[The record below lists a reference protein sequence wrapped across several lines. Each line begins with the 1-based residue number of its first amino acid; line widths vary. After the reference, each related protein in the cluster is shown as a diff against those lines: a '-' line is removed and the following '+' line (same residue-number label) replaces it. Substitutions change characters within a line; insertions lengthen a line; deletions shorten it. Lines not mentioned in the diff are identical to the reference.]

1 VRLASCHDWY
11 HFCAST
17 LPAPKKLTSKQ
28 IVDALP
34 TAEKV
39 VNGINPLPT
48 QTEAERKTAQ
58 AAAHAEVDCAV
69 TMEALAAAIERLV
82 AAGDTPPSNDDVS
95 DAEGNIEMADAEG
108 DVEVAKMCDAEDK
121 TAAVDEI
128 ECECDWANTENI
140 ESEDEQGD
148 FASHANADDANNA
161 DDAHDADDADA
172 ATTCPASVPPL
183 AVEERTRPA
192 KRRRLKVRER
202 EILEQL
208 PGQEASGSGLVRTW
222 RQEAQRPG
230 IFSASNYFYLYYAL
244 LPTRPELVPV
254 GELANAGQ
262 CHGYLEEEANDDA
275 SSIKDSNSTY
285 EFVGMSASDL
295 TLLYL
300 RTYTCACLVCRSPS
314 TVSTEFSGCPNL
326 GTVGKWRQAPAC
338 SAAGVVKQ
346 VAAKRGDAIAFAKVA
361 TCGGLYASYG
371 AHSERGARPY
381 WLLKLKKAAYQLKK
395 KALVEG
401 GTTLRM
407 DTWVVD
413 AQWYLSTSDAQNRK
427 SYTLLE
433 PIVQIPV
440 SALIQEHGL
449 VWVRETAHEPILM
462 PASHDLLMLHNYS
475 NVA

>member
-1 VRLASCHDWY
+1 
-11 HFCAST
+11 
-17 LPAPKKLTSKQ
+17 
-28 IVDALP
+28 
-34 TAEKV
+34 
-39 VNGINPLPT
+39 
-48 QTEAERKTAQ
+48 
-58 AAAHAEVDCAV
+58 
-69 TMEALAAAIERLV
+69 M
-82 AAGDTPPSNDDVS
+82 
-95 DAEGNIEMADAEG
+95 
-108 DVEVAKMCDAEDK
+108 
-121 TAAVDEI
+121 
-128 ECECDWANTENI
+128 
-140 ESEDEQGD
+140 
-148 FASHANADDANNA
+148 
-161 DDAHDADDADA
+161 
-172 ATTCPASVPPL
+172 
-183 AVEERTRPA
+183 
-192 KRRRLKVRER
+192 
-202 EILEQL
+202 
-208 PGQEASGSGLVRTW
+208 
-222 RQEAQRPG
+222 
-230 IFSASNYFYLYYAL
+230 
-244 LPTRPELVPV
+244 PV